1 MTRVTYGFASSAFHS
16 IRPLQVLAEESD
28 HDSFRIAT
36 LNDMYVDDLL
46 SGSSDT
52 ESAIQLQV
60 GFINTLGKAGSENRK
75 RTSNDKKLVEQLPV
89 HYREAADEMTIK
101 SDEYVF
107 KTLGI
112 KWNPVP
118 DHFSFAVNLSEQ
130 IP

>member
-1 MTRVTYGFASSAFHS
+1 MITVTYGIASSAFHS

-28 HDSFRIAT
+28 NDSFRIAT

-75 RTSNDKKLVEQLPV
+75 WKSNDKKLLEQLPV
-89 HYREAADEMTIK
+89 HYRGAADKMRIK

-107 KTLGI
+107 ETLGI

-118 DHFSFAVNLSEQ
+118 DHFSFAVN
-130 IP
+130 